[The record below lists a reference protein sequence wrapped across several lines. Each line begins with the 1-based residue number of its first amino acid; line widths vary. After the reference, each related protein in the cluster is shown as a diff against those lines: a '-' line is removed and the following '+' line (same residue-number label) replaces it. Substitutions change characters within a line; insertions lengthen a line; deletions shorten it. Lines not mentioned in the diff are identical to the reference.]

1 MNEILDTVKDGFKIS
16 EFLENSKEFTMIN
29 FPDIDL
35 EKIFTE
41 VISGSFNLND
51 IGLNVFYVLGDNI
64 LEIVKILVT
73 VLIVIIINSIFK
85 IVIESLENNSSSKIT
100 EFIHYLVV
108 VTIVLDLFINIT
120 DELKEVLLN
129 INNFMNMF
137 LPLITGLM
145 ISTGN
150 VLTSSVIQNIL
161 FLSTI
166 FISNFINMFLIPF
179 FMITITISV
188 VSNLSN
194 KVKIEKLSKF
204 FKSSIVWGLGI
215 ILTIFIS
222 LLSLETEITS
232 SVDSLT
238 AKTTK
243 AAVSNFIPVVGKIMG
258 DSVETVIGAFGILKN
273 SVGVIGIVVV
283 LSLTVFP
290 IIKLLI
296 MYILFNL
303 AAVFSEMVADEKI
316 VKLIEGLSDNIKLLL
331 GILISV
337 TIMFIIEIVIV
348 IKISYGLV

>member
-29 FPDIDL
+29 FPGIDL

-51 IGLNVFYVLGDNI
+51 IGLNVFSVLGDNI

-120 DELKEVLLN
+120 DEFKDVLLN

-137 LPLITGLM
+137 LPLVTGLM

-204 FKSSIVWGLGI
+204 FKSSIVWCLGI

-283 LSLTVFP
+283 LSLTLFP

>member
-29 FPDIDL
+29 FPGIDL

-51 IGLNVFYVLGDNI
+51 IGLNVFSVLGDNI

-120 DELKEVLLN
+120 DEFKEVLLN

-194 KVKIEKLSKF
+194 KVKIEKLSNF
-204 FKSSIVWGLGI
+204 FKSSIVWCLGI